1 MPRKPTDDSFAP
13 ARILA
18 LRRAAR
24 AWFRKHRRDLPW
36 RQNTDAYRVWL
47 SEIML
52 QQTQVATVV
61 PYFERFMAQFPT
73 VRALADADETDVLRL
88 WEGLGYYRR
97 ARQLHAAAQVVC
109 RDYDGVF
116 PRMVEELLH
125 LPGIGR
131 YTAGAIASIAYDV
144 PAPIVEAN
152 TQRLYARLL
161 AYPGELHTKQAQQLL
176 WQFAAAMVPA
186 RGAGEMNQALMEL
199 GSLICTPR
207 EPKCDVC
214 PLLAHCPTAQRGL
227 QAKIPVAKRPK
238 NFETQR
244 HAAVV
249 VRHRGKVL
257 LRQCGPN
264 ERWAGLWDF
273 PRFVVEPATA
283 NGNFSQALI
292 EGVQQQAAIQI
303 VPGNHLATFKHG
315 VTRFRIT
322 LECYSATLTRSV
334 SKAPVSPTLQ
344 RGTAPPINAETN
356 PLKWLKP
363 SELDAI
369 PLSTTG
375 RKLAKLLVSGG

>member
-1 MPRKPTDDSFAP
+1 MPRKTADDLFA
-13 ARILA
+13 ASRIAA
-18 LRRAAR
+18 LRRAVR
-24 AWFRKHRRDLPW
+24 RWFRKHRRDLPW
-36 RQNTDAYRVWL
+36 RHNTDAYRVWL

-61 PYFERFMAQFPT
+61 PYFERFIARFST
-73 VRALADADETDVLRL
+73 VQALADADEADVLRL

-109 RDYDGVF
+109 RNHAGKF
-116 PRMVEELLH
+116 PRTMEELLH

-131 YTAGAIASIAYDV
+131 YTAGAIASIAYDL

-176 WQFAAAMVPA
+176 WQFAAALVPA
-186 RGAGEMNQALMEL
+186 RGAGEINQALMEL

-207 EPKCDVC
+207 EPNCDAC
-214 PLLAHCPTAQRGL
+214 PLLTHCPTARRGL
-227 QAKIPVAKRPK
+227 QAKIPAAKRPK
-238 NFETQR
+238 QFEEQR

-273 PRFVVEPATA
+273 PRFVIEPAAA
-283 NGNFSQALI
+283 NGNFSHALI
-292 EGVQQQAAIQI
+292 EGVKQQAAIEI

-322 LECYSATLTRSV
+322 LECYAAT
-334 SKAPVSPTLQ
+334 VSPTAVSPTRQ
-344 RGTAPPINAETN
+344 RGTAPPNNGNTLS
-356 PLKWLKP
+356 LKWLKP

-375 RKLAKLLVSGG
+375 RKLAKLIVSGG